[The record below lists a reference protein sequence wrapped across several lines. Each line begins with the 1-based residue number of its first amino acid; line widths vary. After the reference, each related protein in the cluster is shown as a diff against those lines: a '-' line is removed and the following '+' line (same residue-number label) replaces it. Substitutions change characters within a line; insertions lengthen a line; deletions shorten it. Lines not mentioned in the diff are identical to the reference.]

1 MLGIQLL
8 LVALVLVP
16 TVSNAGYDPWEVRRG
31 LESESELFGVKHWK
45 LSDPGTAIIAE
56 TTMEGSLLTV
66 SDTSSSLFEAFDLNN
81 DTSIK
86 ATISRCFGLGL
97 AATAA
102 QSAKDIETLK
112 QQLAAVYATEK
123 SVSVINDVIFEIDF
137 LPVSGNVFLFCNAKP
152 VSI

>member
-1 MLGIQLL
+1 M
-8 LVALVLVP
+8 
-16 TVSNAGYDPWEVRRG
+16 
-31 LESESELFGVKHWK
+31 
-45 LSDPGTAIIAE
+45 
-56 TTMEGSLLTV
+56 
-66 SDTSSSLFEAFDLNN
+66 NN

-86 ATISRCFGLGL
+86 ATIRRCFALGL

-102 QSAKDIETLK
+102 QSAEDIETLK